1 MKQGAKK
8 VAKKLVDFAED
19 KKKQAIINI
28 TNSTATGM
36 LLKWVLTNKLSVF
49 LGLVIL
55 VGGLTYSYHLDY
67 YRELADRQRIQE
79 LTSELEVEK
88 AKTAKLKQ
96 DIEDL
101 KAKKVKDS
109 EINKEL
115 VKAIESL
122 SAEKKRKL
130 LLEYKERLLKK
141 RKEAE

>member
-1 MKQGAKK
+1 MKEGAKK

-19 KKKQAIINI
+19 KKQQAIINI

-36 LLKWVLTNKLSVF
+36 LLKWIFTNKLSVF
-49 LGLVIL
+49 LALVIL
-55 VGGLTYSYHLDY
+55 IGGASYAYHLEY

-79 LTSELEVEK
+79 LAKDLEVEK
-88 AKTAKLKQ
+88 AKTAKLKEEV
-96 DIEDL
+96 DAL
-101 KAKKVKDS
+101 KSKKIKDS

-122 SAEKKRKL
+122 SAEKKKKL
-130 LLEYKERLLKK
+130 LLEYKDRLLRK